1 MTDPHT
7 IPAILHIMLPDG
19 TDPALCVTTT
29 FGSLR
34 TAFDLD
40 YDGFYWRKDIETAA
54 PPVMILPGWYA
65 DDGNTRVCSLQ
76 YLSNHRH
83 LGARSCDR
91 RTGTHRHAL
100 RGRG

>member
-54 PPVMILPGWYA
+54 PP
-65 DDGNTRVCSLQ
+65 
-76 YLSNHRH
+76 
-83 LGARSCDR
+83 
-91 RTGTHRHAL
+91 
-100 RGRG
+100 